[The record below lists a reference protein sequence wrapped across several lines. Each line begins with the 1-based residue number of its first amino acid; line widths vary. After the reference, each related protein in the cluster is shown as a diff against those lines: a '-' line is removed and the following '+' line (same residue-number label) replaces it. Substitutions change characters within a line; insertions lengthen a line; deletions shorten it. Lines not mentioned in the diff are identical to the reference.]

1 MKDFTWQIGQPGAY
15 TNDQTGSF
23 SRCAPV
29 LAMAF
34 RKYLRSWRA
43 PQDQILMLVSGG
55 RLFLAHAQG
64 DLGDRAAAAMQGVLY
79 L

>member
-1 MKDFTWQIGQPGAY
+1 VANWSAGCLHKLIKRVPLVTVRRGTSYGISQIPA
-15 TNDQTGSF
+15 
-23 SRCAPV
+23 V
-29 LAMAF
+29 LACAAG
-34 RKYLRSWRA
+34 S
-43 PQDQILMLVSGG
+43 DLMLVSGG